1 MISEAAIW
9 HDLECGSYQADLDS
23 WRKLADQYSGPILD
37 IGAGNGRVA
46 LMLAELGHEVAALE
60 LDRSLVATLAERSGQ
75 LGIETICADARD
87 FQLDRAFGL
96 IIVPMLT
103 VQLFGG
109 AEGRARFFAC
119 AANHLSPNG
128 CLALAIADL
137 LDDEEGASGGEQ
149 LDADTCTVGASSYST
164 RATALRERDGQIGI
178 ERRREITT
186 ADGSVVVQAAT
197 DWIDPTTADQLEA
210 EGTATGLTVAGRL
223 QIPAT
228 AEYVGSVVVCLNG

>member
-1 MISEAAIW
+1 MISEEAIW
-9 HDLECGSYQADLDS
+9 HDLECGSYDADLDC
-23 WRKLADQYSGPILD
+23 WRELADQYSGPILD
-37 IGAGNGRVA
+37 VGAGNGRVS
-46 LMLAELGHEVAALE
+46 LMLAELGHEITALE
-60 LDRSLVATLAERSGQ
+60 LDRSLLATLAERSGPFE
-75 LGIETICADARD
+75 IETICADARN
-87 FQLDRAFGL
+87 FQLDRSFGL

-109 AEGRARFFAC
+109 AEGRARFFA
-119 AANHLSPNG
+119 AAARQLSANG

-149 LDADTCTVGASSYST
+149 LEADSCTVGSSSYST

-178 ERRREITT
+178 ERRREIVTG
-186 ADGSVVVQAAT
+186 DGSLVVRAAT
-197 DWIDPTTADQLEA
+197 DWIDLTTADQLEA
-210 EGTATGLTVAGRL
+210 EGAAAGLAIAPRR